1 MQISE
6 NSIMLTL
13 GFVFIRRLS
22 NLVQILEPPGR
33 WCGAIELLPISTQHG
48 MGSRNRAGHVIQTK
62 ELDGT

>member
-1 MQISE
+1 MQTMQISE

-33 WCGAIELLPISTQHG
+33 
-48 MGSRNRAGHVIQTK
+48 
-62 ELDGT
+62 